1 MKKFIVIY
9 HAPMDAMKQTANSSP
24 EEQAKGMEAWMV
36 WAQKC
41 GDKLV
46 EMGAPLANGQQLNP
60 DGKSTNSNKNV
71 AGYSVLQ
78 AENMDE
84 AKKLLEGHP
93 HLGWNAE
100 CSIEV
105 HESMPMPGM

>member
-9 HAPMDAMKQTANSSP
+9 HAPEEAMKQMANVP
-24 EEQAKGMEAWMV
+24 KEEQAKGMEAWMT
-36 WAQKC
+36 WAKQC
-41 GDKLV
+41 GNKLV
-46 EMGAPLANGQQLNP
+46 DLGTPLAQGQALTP
-60 DGKSTNSNKNV
+60 AGSKPSTRGV

-84 AKKLLEGHP
+84 AKALLKGHP
-93 HLGWNAE
+93 HLAWNAA

-105 HESMPMPGM
+105 HEALPLPGM